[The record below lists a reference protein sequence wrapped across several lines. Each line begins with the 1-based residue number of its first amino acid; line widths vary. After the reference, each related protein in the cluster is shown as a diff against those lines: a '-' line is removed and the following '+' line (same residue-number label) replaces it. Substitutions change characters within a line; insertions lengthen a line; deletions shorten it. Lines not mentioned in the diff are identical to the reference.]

1 MGNLSAAVKISRK
14 NFYERNL
21 RAGMEYTG
29 CIPYVTYTLL
39 KDFMTGLPSRRFQRE
54 KERKKGKEAKKKKK
68 RSRTFV
74 EKMMYL
80 HCYREACEETLT
92 SFTICGAGKDKG
104 KCFRF
109 ANPSLVHSTMFLK
122 MLRFVFRIIDRGVSG
137 IRFLTQIV
145 VASNE

>member
-54 KERKKGKEAKKKKK
+54 KERKKGKEAKKKKETFTHVRRENDVSSLLS
-68 RSRTFV
+68 RSVRGNVNLF
-74 EKMMYL
+74 Y
-80 HCYREACEETLT
+80 H
-92 SFTICGAGKDKG
+92 
-104 KCFRF
+104 
-109 ANPSLVHSTMFLK
+109 
-122 MLRFVFRIIDRGVSG
+122 LRGGER
-137 IRFLTQIV
+137 
-145 VASNE
+145 